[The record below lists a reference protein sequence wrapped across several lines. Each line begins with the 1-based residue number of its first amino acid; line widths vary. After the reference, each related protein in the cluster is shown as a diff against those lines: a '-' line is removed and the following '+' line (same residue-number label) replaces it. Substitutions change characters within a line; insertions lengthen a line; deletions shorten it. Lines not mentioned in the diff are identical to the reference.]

1 MYTPILPLL
10 LGFVIDLFFGDPH
23 EIPHPVVWIGKLI
36 SFLENNLREVFP
48 KTAKGERI
56 AGFILWVV
64 TVTIS
69 TGSPWLILYFFGKVS
84 VYLRVITESIM
95 CWQIIA
101 VRDLKLESMKVYNEL
116 AKDSLPEAIKA
127 VSMIVGRD
135 TENLDETGVIKAA
148 VETIAENTSDGI
160 AAPLFYIA
168 LFGTSAG
175 FFYKAV
181 NTMDSMI
188 GYVDPPYTNF
198 GWFPAKADDVF
209 NFIPSRIAAMLM
221 LIAGGLQKLDLRNGW
236 KIFVRD
242 RYNHASPNSAQT
254 ESVCAGLLRVQ
265 LAGDAY
271 YHGVLHKKQFIGDPL
286 RNVEQN
292 DIPRTCRLMYLTS
305 VLLLILSCFIRMVVI

>member
-1 MYTPILPLL
+1 MFMPILPLF

-36 SFLENNLREVFP
+36 SFLEIKLRKVFP
-48 KTAKGERI
+48 KTAKGERT
-56 AGFILWVV
+56 AGFILWVITV
-64 TVTIS
+64 TVS
-69 TGSPWLILYFFGKVS
+69 TGIPWLVLYFCGKVS
-84 VYLRVITESIM
+84 VYLRIIIESII

-101 VRDLKLESMKVYNEL
+101 VRDLKTESMKVYDAL
-116 AKDSLPEAIKA
+116 SKGSLPEAKKA

-135 TENLDETGVIKAA
+135 TEKLDETGIIKAA

-168 LFGTSAG
+168 LFGTPAG

-181 NTMDSMI
+181 NTMDSML

-209 NFIPSRIAAMLM
+209 NFIPSRIAAILM

-242 RYNHASPNSAQT
+242 RYKHASPNSAQT
-254 ESVCAGLLRVQ
+254 ESACAGLLRVQ

-286 RNVEQN
+286 RNVERE

-305 VLLLILSCFIRMVVI
+305 VLLLMLSCFIRMVLR